1 MKEKYRLRTF
11 RRIRSNELEISLFK
25 DGQLSNMIDDARI
38 RDEIQNHNTILNQYP
53 LIILVESII

>member
-38 RDEIQNHNTILNQYP
+38 RDEIQNHNTILNQYS